1 MRAHEDL
8 RAALEAA
15 GQAHLWRHAQ
25 TLPTALREAFLARL
39 AETDWAS
46 IRGLV
51 DRYVLNKPSLPGMEG
66 LAPAPYYPADPA
78 SPVRPYDAARY
89 RRAGER
95 LLSEGKVAAF
105 VVAGGQ
111 GTRLGFE
118 GPKGCYPATPVRRKP
133 LFQVFAE
140 QVLAAQR
147 RYGRS
152 LAWYVMTSPLNH
164 EETVS
169 FFRRHNSFG
178 LSPDDVRF
186 FQQGVMPTF
195 EMGTG
200 RILLAAPGVPA
211 TNPDGHGGSLRALAE
226 SGALAEMRS
235 RGVEHISYFQVDNP
249 LVKVFDPL
257 FIGLHA
263 EAPDSS
269 GQMSSKMVLKTGPEE
284 KVGVFCRARTAR
296 GERTVV
302 IEYSDLPAELAR
314 ARDPDGSLLFAAGS
328 IAVHLLGV
336 SFVDRLNTD
345 PSFALPWHRA
355 EKKTACIDPET
366 GRAIEPREPNSVKL
380 ERFVFDALAFCE
392 SSIVLQ
398 TRREEEFAPIKNAS
412 GVDSAES
419 SRALQSARAAR
430 WLASAGVAVPMKPD
444 GTPDCTLEI
453 SPLTALEPADL
464 KRARLPER
472 IERGASVAL

>member
-8 RAALEAA
+8 RGALEAA

-25 TLPTALREAFLARL
+25 TLPAALREAFLARL
-39 AETDWAS
+39 AEMDWAS

-51 DRYVLNKPSLPGMEG
+51 DRYVLNKPSLPAMEG
-66 LAPAPYYPADPA
+66 LSPAPYYPADPSSA
-78 SPVRPYDAARY
+78 VRPYDAARY

-95 LLSEGKVAAF
+95 LLSKGKVAAF

-211 TNPDGHGGSLRALAE
+211 TNPDGHGGSLRALGE
-226 SGALAEMRS
+226 SGALEEMRS

-284 KVGVFCRARTAR
+284 KVGVFCRARTPR

-302 IEYSDLPAELAR
+302 IEYSDLPSELAR
-314 ARDPDGSLLFAAGS
+314 ARDPDGSLRFAAGS
-328 IAVHLLGV
+328 IAVHMLGV
-336 SFVDRLNTD
+336 SFVERLNTD
-345 PSFALPWHRA
+345 PSFSLPWHRA
-355 EKKTACIDPET
+355 EKKTACVDPET

-380 ERFVFDALAFCE
+380 ERFVFDALEFCE
-392 SSIVLQ
+392 SSIVLE

-412 GVDSAES
+412 GIDSAES

-430 WLASAGVAVPMKPD
+430 WLASAGVEVPMKDD

-464 KRARLPER
+464 KQARLPER
-472 IERGASVAL
+472 IERGASVAI

>member
-1 MRAHEDL
+1 MNNHEDL
-8 RAALEAA
+8 RVILASA
-15 GQAHLWRHAQ
+15 GQSHLWHHAE
-25 TLPTALREAFLARL
+25 TLPKGLRDSFLAQL
-39 AETDWAS
+39 LNVDWAS
-46 IRGLV
+46 IPDLV
-51 DRYVLNKPSLPGMEG
+51 SRYVKGNPKPPVPEMLE
-66 LAPAPYYPADPA
+66 PAAYYPADPS
-78 SPVRPYDAARY
+78 SPARPYDAARY
-89 RRAGER
+89 RQIGEQ
-95 LLSEGKVAAF
+95 LLSEGRVAAF

-118 GPKGCYPATPVRRKP
+118 GPKGCFPATPVLRKP

-140 QVLAAQR
+140 QVLATQR

-152 LAWYVMTSPLNH
+152 LPWYIMTSPLNH

-178 LSPDDVRF
+178 LSPTDVRF

-200 RILLAAPGVPA
+200 RILLAAPGVMA
-211 TNPDGHGGSLRALAE
+211 TNPDGHGGSLRALSA
-226 SGALAEMRS
+226 SGALEDMRS

-263 EAPDSS
+263 RAPDSS

-284 KVGVFCRARTAR
+284 KVGVFCRARTPR
-296 GERTVV
+296 GDRVVV
-302 IEYSDLPAELAR
+302 IEYSDLPADLAR
-314 ARDPDGSLLFAAGS
+314 ERAPDGSLRFAAGS
-328 IAVHLLGV
+328 IAVHMLSV
-336 SFVDRLNTD
+336 AFVERLNTD
-345 PSFALPWHRA
+345 PAFTLPWHRA
-355 EKKTACIDPET
+355 EKKTPCIDPQT
-366 GRAIEPREPNSVKL
+366 GRVIEPREPNSVKL
-380 ERFVFDALAFCE
+380 ERFVFDALEFCE

-398 TRREEEFAPIKNAS
+398 TLREEEFAPIKNAS
-412 GVDSAES
+412 GVDSPES

-430 WLASAGVAVPMKPD
+430 WLIAAGVDVPMRPD
-444 GTPDCTLEI
+444 GSPDCTLEI

-464 KRARLPER
+464 TRPPAR
-472 IERGASVAL
+472 IERGAVVTL